1 MRYYLIM
8 LAICFSRMAFGG
20 EQPTNYL
27 SFYLLAET
35 IPSDALVNTNIV
47 PDGLRLMPTPILS
60 DADLREFDW
69 SNHTF
74 VITAEA
80 AKRLSSNL
88 YKMDGFDGRPFTYE
102 SGYIGYHLC
111 GPDTPFV
118 LVASGERVYVGIF
131 SSSYSSSGYMVP
143 FVWPDGPA
151 FLSVSAT
158 NDVKFKIM
166 ITRLSPEYLAMFGF
180 TNTWVDVR
188 EDKRILAAL
197 QKLSIRTNAPSI
209 TNVPAKQ

>member
-1 MRYYLIM
+1 MKHLLLLLM
-8 LAICFSRMAFGG
+8 NCLCLMTKAQDKS
-20 EQPTNYL
+20 TNYL
-27 SFYLLAET
+27 SFYLLAEA

-47 PDGLRLMPTPILS
+47 PEGLRLMPTPILS
-60 DADLREFDW
+60 DADLKEFDW

-102 SGYIGYHLC
+102 SGYVGYHLC

-197 QKLSIRTNAPSI
+197 QKLSIRTNAPAA
-209 TNVPAKQ
+209 TNATPSP